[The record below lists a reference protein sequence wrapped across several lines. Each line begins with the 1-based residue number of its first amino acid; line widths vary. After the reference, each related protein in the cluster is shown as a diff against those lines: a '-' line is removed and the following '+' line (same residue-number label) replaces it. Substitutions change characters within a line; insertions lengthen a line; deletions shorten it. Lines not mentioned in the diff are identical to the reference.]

1 MPVARVR
8 LLPYTLPLRAPWHGA
23 RARMDRRAGWLVAV
37 NDDEGRTGYG
47 DCSPPPSSDSHAH
60 TQARAA
66 LARISHAWPGQPPE
80 SALAALDAKAAVFP
94 AARCALETA
103 LLDLSAQR
111 RGVSLAAW
119 LNPDAGREVRIN
131 ASLGRLDATFAE
143 RTRAALA
150 AGYSVLKIKV
160 GAFPME
166 DELEQLHALA
176 RSLRG
181 APQGDF
187 LAGAP
192 QGDFLPGTPQSPK
205 GTSFRA
211 GGFLPGVPQGDF
223 LLGTVRLRLRLDAN
237 RAWSLPQAQRFVA
250 AVSDLP
256 VEALEEPLADAGPE
270 TFFALQE
277 QAAFALALDESLPL
291 WLARHRAQALK
302 VRRWVLKPTCLG
314 GLRRC
319 LALAQDGARA
329 GVETVITTTVD
340 SAAGVL
346 ACLHLAAALDNG
358 IAHGLATS
366 EWLARDLAPLPPA
379 HRGRLALPPHPG
391 LGLRPFADVLHAEV
405 GAPQ

>member
-1 MPVARVR
+1 MSLPRPMLVAQVR
-8 LLPYTLPLRAPWHGA
+8 LLPYALPLRAPWHGA
-23 RARMDRRAGWLVAV
+23 RARMDRRDGWLVAV
-37 NDDEGRTGYG
+37 SDDEGRTGYG

-66 LARISHAWPGQPPE
+66 LARISRTWPGQPPE
-80 SALAALDAKAAVFP
+80 AALAALDAGGEVFP

-103 LLDLSAQR
+103 LLDLAAQR

-119 LNPDAGREVRIN
+119 LNPDAGREVQVN

-166 DELEQLHALA
+166 DELEQLHAMA

-181 APQGDF
+181 V
-187 LAGAP
+187 P

-211 GGFLPGVPQGDF
+211 GDF
-223 LLGTVRLRLRLDAN
+223 LTGVRLRLDAN

-250 AVSDLP
+250 AVAELP
-256 VEALEEPLADAGPE
+256 VEVLEEPLADAGPE
-270 TFFALQE
+270 AFFALQK

-291 WLARHRAQALK
+291 WLARHRAQALR
-302 VRRWVLKPTCLG
+302 VRRWVLKPTRLG
-314 GLRRC
+314 GMRRC

-329 GVETVITTTVD
+329 GVETVVTTTVD

-346 ACLHLAAALDNG
+346 ACLHLAAAVNNG

-379 HRGRLALPPHPG
+379 RRGRLELPPHPG
-391 LGLRPFADVLHAEV
+391 LGLRPFADALHAGV
-405 GAPQ
+405 GAPP